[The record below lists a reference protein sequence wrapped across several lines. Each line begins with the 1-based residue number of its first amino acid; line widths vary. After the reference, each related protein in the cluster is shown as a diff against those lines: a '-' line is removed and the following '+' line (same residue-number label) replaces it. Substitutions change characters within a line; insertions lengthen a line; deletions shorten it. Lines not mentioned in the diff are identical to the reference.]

1 MELELRKWLTLVD
14 RGIVD
19 RLGVDT
25 LQIPDDDLPPAKFLG
40 VWEVYWMLIVG
51 SDLVQIYQRIQESGK
66 GGKKTTKTN

>member
-1 MELELRKWLTLVD
+1 M
-14 RGIVD
+14 D

-51 SDLVQIYQRIQESGK
+51 SDLVQIYQRMQESGK
-66 GGKKTTKTN
+66 GKKKTIKTN

>member
-19 RLGVDT
+19 GLGVDT

-66 GGKKTTKTN
+66 GKKNN